1 AAAEDLARTRAFTL
15 FATLSSYGRPPA
27 SLFHA
32 HFFKRFPQLISS
44 SSGLKEWWVAPRGEA
59 KSSLLTKVGPC
70 YVVVQGLLQRPEI
83 RAELGMT
90 GPAPYFVDYI
100 TTLAPDIPRLIVTPH
115 NAWGS

>member
-1 AAAEDLARTRAFTL
+1 DIEAQQIGLDSSPEARAERRRRVLVDRDFEF
-15 FATLSSYGRPPA
+15 FAYTYFPHHIRPPA

-100 TTLAPDIPRLIVTPH
+100 T
-115 NAWGS
+115 